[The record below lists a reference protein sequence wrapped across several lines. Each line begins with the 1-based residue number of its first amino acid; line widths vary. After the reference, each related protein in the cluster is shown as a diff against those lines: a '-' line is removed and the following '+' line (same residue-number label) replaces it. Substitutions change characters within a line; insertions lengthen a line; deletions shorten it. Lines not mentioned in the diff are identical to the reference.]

1 MLPYQSLFAT
11 LADAKSIDTFYLKN
25 TILNCGTME
34 QLAEEIVNISKLH
47 FCADSLS
54 DVVRVIIKRLFEENS
69 SSGLFPQIMSFWF
82 DSAMCLNVVA
92 MCLDCQEWKGDTV
105 HEL

>member
-1 MLPYQSLFAT
+1 
-11 LADAKSIDTFYLKN
+11 
-25 TILNCGTME
+25 ME

-47 FCADSLS
+47 FCADSLPDMVQVS
-54 DVVRVIIKRLFEENS
+54 IKRLFEENS

>member
-1 MLPYQSLFAT
+1 
-11 LADAKSIDTFYLKN
+11 
-25 TILNCGTME
+25 ME

-82 DSAMCLNVVA
+82 DSAMQPCASIWLPCVSIARSGRVTLS
-92 MCLDCQEWKGDTV
+92 ML
-105 HEL
+105 

>member
-1 MLPYQSLFAT
+1 
-11 LADAKSIDTFYLKN
+11 
-25 TILNCGTME
+25 ME

-54 DVVRVIIKRLFEENS
+54 DVVRVIIKSLFEENS